1 MAGDHIY
8 EVLTS
13 FNIYVSHRSVAEE
26 TLESNE
32 ISSFNEV
39 KKNHIYKG
47 IIKDYKDFGVFVTL
61 GQIDGL
67 VHKSHLP
74 K

>member
-1 MAGDHIY
+1 M
-8 EVLTS
+8 
-13 FNIYVSHRSVAEE
+13 
-26 TLESNE
+26 
-32 ISSFNEV
+32 

-74 K
+74 KEFSGTPDNFVTIGSVVDVKAGKKYHRLPPVNEILYVY